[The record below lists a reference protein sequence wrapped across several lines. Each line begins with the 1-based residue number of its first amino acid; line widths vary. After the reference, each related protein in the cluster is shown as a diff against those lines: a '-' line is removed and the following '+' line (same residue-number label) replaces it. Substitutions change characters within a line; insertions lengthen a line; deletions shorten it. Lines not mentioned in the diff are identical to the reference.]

1 MSKDKR
7 IIKIYGTFTN
17 GCEDTPLLSGEEIA
31 DSSISENKLDE
42 GLKDKLKRAVFI
54 GSQSEY
60 NEAYSKGE
68 IALSTLVIILE
79 ENESTADTIALL
91 GTAVLGK
98 MVLGN
103 N

>member
-1 MSKDKR
+1 MSDNV
-7 IIKIYGTFTN
+7 INIFATIKS
-17 GCEDTPLLSGEEIA
+17 GCPDTPLLSGNEIA

-68 IALSTLVIILE
+68 IALGTLVIILE

-98 MVLGN
+98 MILGN